1 MNTPWTPTYK
11 KLLHVAQGEIHKK
24 LRATR
29 YPWINLWRLA
39 SIMNETRP
47 LAAQDGV
54 KRRLQHLIL
63 ILLVS
68 IFASLLILNVFST
81 WMAGSIALVST
92 FIVYLMLAAH
102 IEFYMYW
109 RSTSS
114 EREKERDRLLAAL
127 DDEARFVREYL
138 IDKELGF
145 VRASLVG
152 DRTLAHMWAN
162 ILKQQVDAPS
172 NTPASQPVQTAQL
185 QTAFREPWGGTQ
197 DPAVCKERA
206 RQDAI
211 QRVRWVIVNGPER
224 LMDLEQRVEHIA
236 KTAEMM
242 AQSRRAVR
250 KKATNPLHRKILERG
265 LRDGAEAAMNT
276 VVAEFLADTRDLE
289 REIYAATAA
298 AASLLEKP
306 KA

>member
-1 MNTPWTPTYK
+1 
-11 KLLHVAQGEIHKK
+11 
-24 LRATR
+24 
-29 YPWINLWRLA
+29 
-39 SIMNETRP
+39 
-47 LAAQDGV
+47 
-54 KRRLQHLIL
+54 
-63 ILLVS
+63 
-68 IFASLLILNVFST
+68 
-81 WMAGSIALVST
+81 MARSIALVST
-92 FIVYLMLAAH
+92 FIAYLVLAAH

-109 RSTSS
+109 RSTSN

-138 IDKELGF
+138 INNELGF

-152 DRTLAHMWAN
+152 DRALAHMWAN
-162 ILKQQVDAPS
+162 ILKWQVEAPS
-172 NTPASQPVQTAQL
+172 NTPTAQPAQTTQL

-197 DPAVCKERA
+197 DPAARKERA

-211 QRVRWVIVNGPER
+211 QRVRWIIVNGPER
-224 LMDLEQRVEHIA
+224 LTDLEQRVGLIA

-242 AQSRRAVR
+242 ARSRRANR
-250 KKATNPLHRKILERG
+250 ERATDPLHQKSLERG